1 MIEHRRFGL
10 RRWAVAIAAA
20 GAMTLA
26 ACGGDAKPLA
36 STSTPAPTSVATS
49 TATVAATSTA
59 PACVPGAGEPDL
71 RVVDKQRG
79 LAAGYAPGDLVR
91 LDDAWAAPGFA
102 GQRLRPQTAT
112 ALVALLRDAEAQGM
126 KLRVRSTFRSYDE
139 QVTTFQYWVSRLGEA
154 QAKRE
159 SAPAGHSEH
168 QLGTTADLAVASIN
182 WELIE
187 EFGGTPEGKWLAAN
201 AHRYGFALSYPQ
213 GGEAETGYI
222 WEPWHIRYVGK
233 PCAEAWK
240 SGGLILVRF
249 LERVQGTR
257 APGG

>member
-1 MIEHRRFGL
+1 
-10 RRWAVAIAAA
+10 
-20 GAMTLA
+20 
-26 ACGGDAKPLA
+26 
-36 STSTPAPTSVATS
+36 
-49 TATVAATSTA
+49 
-59 PACVPGAGEPDL
+59 
-71 RVVDKQRG
+71 
-79 LAAGYAPGDLVR
+79 
-91 LDDAWAAPGFA
+91 
-102 GQRLRPQTAT
+102 
-112 ALVALLRDAEAQGM
+112 
-126 KLRVRSTFRSYDE
+126 VRSTFRSYDE

-201 AHRYGFALSYPQ
+201 AYRYGFALSYPQ

-222 WEPWHIRYVGK
+222 WEPWHIRYVGT
-233 PCAEAWK
+233 PCAAAWK
-240 SGGLILVRF
+240 SSNLILVRF

-257 APGG
+257 

>member
-1 MIEHRRFGL
+1 MTGWRG
-10 RRWAVAIAAA
+10 WAAAIAAT
-20 GAMTLA
+20 GAVTVV
-26 ACGGDAKPLA
+26 ACSGGSTPPA

-49 TATVAATSTA
+49 APTAAVTGSAA
-59 PACVPGAGEPDL
+59 ACVVGAGEPDL

-79 LAAGYAPGDLVR
+79 LAASYVPGDLVR
-91 LDDAWAAPGFA
+91 LDDAWVAPGFA

-126 KLRVRSTFRSYDE
+126 KMRVRSTFRSYEE
-139 QVTTFQYWVSRLGEA
+139 QVTTFQYWVGRLGEA

-240 SGGLILVRF
+240 NGGLILVRF

>member
-1 MIEHRRFGL
+1 MIEHRRVGL
-10 RRWAVAIAAA
+10 RRWALAIAAA
-20 GAMTLA
+20 SALTAL
-26 ACGGDAKPLA
+26 ACGGEPKPPA
-36 STSTPAPTSVATS
+36 STSTPAPTSVAMTVA
-49 TATVAATSTA
+49 TAAATSA
-59 PACVPGAGEPDL
+59 ASACVPGTGEPDL

-79 LAAGYAPGDLVR
+79 LAASYVPGDLVR

-201 AHRYGFALSYPQ
+201 ASRYGFALSYPQ

-222 WEPWHIRYVGK
+222 WEPWHIRYVGM
-233 PCAEAWK
+233 PCATAWK
-240 SGGLILVRF
+240 SSNLVLVRF
-249 LERVQGTR
+249 LERVQPR
-257 APGG
+257 

>member
-1 MIEHRRFGL
+1 MTGW
-10 RRWAVAIAAA
+10 RRWAAAIAAMS
-20 GAMTLA
+20 AMTMV
-26 ACGGDAKPLA
+26 ACESGSAPPA
-36 STSTPAPTSVATS
+36 STPTPAPTSIATS
-49 TATVAATSTA
+49 TPTAAATSNA
-59 PACVPGAGEPDL
+59 AACVPGTGEPDL

-79 LAAGYAPGDLVR
+79 LPSSYVPTDLVR
-91 LDDAWAAPGFA
+91 LDDAWTVPGFA

-139 QVTTFQYWVSRLGEA
+139 QVTTFQYWVARLGEA

-201 AHRYGFALSYPQ
+201 AYKYGFALSYPQ

-222 WEPWHIRYVGK
+222 WEPWHIRYVGR

-249 LERVQGTR
+249 LERVQPR
-257 APGG
+257 